1 MEMEMRSR
9 YSLGK
14 GSENKQAIIPGPARR
29 RTFENKWVGMLMQQE
44 LTVIL
49 LEQKQFVTLNPV
61 QDYDYTQ
68 QIGTYIIDLF
78 PSFTFSSL
86 ISILLF
92 LVRVIVSNL
101 TELLKM
107 IAKCRPEPA

>member
-1 MEMEMRSR
+1 
-9 YSLGK
+9 
-14 GSENKQAIIPGPARR
+14 
-29 RTFENKWVGMLMQQE
+29 MLMQQE

-78 PSFTFSSL
+78 PPFTFSFL
-86 ISILLF
+86 ISIPLF
-92 LVRVIVSNL
+92 LVIVIVSNL

-107 IAKCRPEPA
+107 IAKCHPEACLNRNTSNICIYRTGLESAHTVIVYLYTLTFVGCLT

>member
-1 MEMEMRSR
+1 
-9 YSLGK
+9 
-14 GSENKQAIIPGPARR
+14 
-29 RTFENKWVGMLMQQE
+29 MLMQQE

-61 QDYDYTQ
+61 EDYDYTQ

-78 PSFTFSSL
+78 APFIFSFL

-92 LVRVIVSNL
+92 LVIVIVSNL

-107 IAKCRPEPA
+107 IAKCHLNLNTSNISIYRMGLESAHTVIVYLYSPLLAA